1 MGKIHLF
8 EPACRNTIT
17 TAATTTLEEIE
28 SAIAFAYFG
37 HIKWNWF
44 KSVMQMLI
52 QIAHTPAQ
60 AQSHSLTCP
69 VAL

>member
-1 MGKIHLF
+1 MDKIHLF

-37 HIKWNWF
+37 HIKWN
-44 KSVMQMLI
+44 
-52 QIAHTPAQ
+52 
-60 AQSHSLTCP
+60 
-69 VAL
+69 